1 MIIND
6 RKKRKEE
13 KKKING
19 KFSTNRVFAY
29 RENIFV
35 PANFLHTAGIKI
47 SYYRNAR
54 VYTYI
59 YIYGKLKQHGVF
71 TMK

>member
-1 MIIND
+1 MIE
-6 RKKRKEE
+6 KKRKEE

-59 YIYGKLKQHGVF
+59 YIREVETTWCIYSE
-71 TMK
+71 MIRI